1 MGAILRARLDLWAA
15 ARHQGGVEHDG
26 WSGHPGATVRAHNQG
41 LVLDLIWRT
50 PGVSR
55 AELARR
61 TGLSRSTLSALVRGL
76 LDRGLVQ
83 ESRGT
88 VASGRPPIAL
98 EIPAGA
104 FHLIGVEM
112 GWSGLRVLRTD
123 LRGRVVGRRVLPHP
137 VADDPQG
144 TLSLLLDALRELQD
158 PTPLVG
164 VGVAVPCPVDP
175 VHPGVLHARI
185 LPAWTGQPLV
195 QTLAAHTRRPV
206 VVENDANALAL
217 AEQRFGAGDCPTFV
231 ALLLSAGVGAGLVMD
246 GRLLRGTG
254 GVAGEIGHT
263 LVERGGPV
271 CRCGARGCLDA
282 VAGTQVLLAAHRART
297 GRPDAALEDLWA
309 GPAGPEVE
317 RAGRALGDAV
327 SDLVCLFSPARV
339 VLGGPL
345 SRAGDALVE
354 PIRQTLATRTLADS
368 LQRTQVVVSPLGPDG
383 VALGAAT
390 RVLAQALSHPET
402 FPPPS

>member
-1 MGAILRARLDLWAA
+1 MCTLDRWAA
-15 ARHQGGVEHDG
+15 AGHQGCVDHDG

-41 LVLDLIWRT
+41 LVLDLIWRA

-61 TGLSRSTLSALVRGL
+61 TGLSRSTLSALVSGL
-76 LDRGLVQ
+76 RDRGLVH
-83 ESRGT
+83 ESRGM

-98 EIPAGA
+98 EIPAHA
-104 FHLIGVEM
+104 FHLIGVEL

-123 LRGRVVGRRVLPHP
+123 LRGREVGRREVAHP
-137 VADDPQG
+137 VAQDPAG
-144 TLSLLLDALRELQD
+144 TLVHLVAALDELDD

-164 VGVAVPCPVDP
+164 TGVAVPCPVDP
-175 VHPGVLHARI
+175 AHPDALHPRI
-185 LPAWTGQPLV
+185 LPAWVGQPLV
-195 QTLAAHTRRPV
+195 RTLTEHTQRPV
-206 VVENDANALAL
+206 WVENDANALAL
-217 AEQRFGAGDCPTFV
+217 AEQRFGAGDCPTF
-231 ALLLSAGVGAGLVMD
+231 ATLLLSAGVGAGLVMD

-263 LVERGGPV
+263 LIERGGPL

-282 VAGTQVLLAAHRART
+282 VAGTQVLLAEHRART
-297 GRPDAALEDLWA
+297 GDADAPLEALWTGADVQAL
-309 GPAGPEVE
+309 E

-345 SRAGDALVE
+345 SQAGEVLLA
-354 PIRQTLATRTLADS
+354 PIRRTVSERTLAGS
-368 LQRTQVVVSPLGPDG
+368 LQQTQVLVSPLGPDG

-390 RVLAQALSHPET
+390 RVLTDALSHPDT
-402 FPPPS
+402 FPLPA